1 MAIAGYVW
9 FDAEFSSLE
18 LERAALLQVAAVVT
32 DAQLRPLADDLGPL
46 EMAIQLDPSVEV
58 SPWVKEHLSGLM
70 E

>member
-46 EMAIQLDPSVEV
+46 EIQA
-58 SPWVKEHLSGLM
+58 
-70 E
+70 